1 MNLLVLGKPGAGKGS
16 VAEVLVERHKEL
28 IHLST
33 GDLFRREM
41 REGTELGLLAKSF
54 IDKGHLVPDQVTN
67 DIVKSVLEKNPERSY
82 LFDGYPRTVN
92 QALALKENMAALGM
106 KLDGVF
112 DLEVDDNIVI
122 TRLSSRRVCKSCGAI
137 YNTRNHNPQ
146 VEGVCDIC
154 GGPVIQR
161 ADDLAEAIKERLVV
175 YANQTKPLIDYY
187 SKEGLLYKVHGEADS
202 TDVYDEIMEILCSK

>member
-16 VAEVLVERHKEL
+16 VAEVLVEKHPEL

-41 REGTELGLLAKSF
+41 REETELGLLAKSF

-67 DIVKSVLEKNPERSY
+67 DIVKSVLEKNPEKSY

-112 DLEVDDNIVI
+112 DLEVDDDLVI

-137 YNTRNHNPQ
+137 YNTRNHNPK
-146 VEGVCDIC
+146 VEGICDVC

-187 SKEGLLYKVHGEADS
+187 LNEGLLFKVHGEADS
-202 TDVYDEIMEILCSK
+202 IDVYNEIMEILCSK

>member
-16 VAEVLVERHKEL
+16 VAEVLVERHKGL

-112 DLEVDDNIVI
+112 DLEVDDNTVI

-137 YNTRNHNPQ
+137 YNTRNHNPK

-187 SKEGLLYKVHGEADS
+187 LKEGLLYKVHGDADS
-202 TDVYDEIMEILCSK
+202 EDVYDEIMEILCSK

>member
-16 VAEVLVERHKEL
+16 VAEVLVERHKGL

-112 DLEVDDNIVI
+112 DLEVDDNTVI

-137 YNTRNHNPQ
+137 YNTRNHNPK

-187 SKEGLLYKVHGEADS
+187 LKEGLLYKVHGDTES
-202 TDVYDEIMEILCSK
+202 TDVYNEIMEILCSK